1 MIMEKKL
8 SSVESS
14 FAVADAIT
22 IMEMELENTYDSAK
36 ELQNTVKS
44 FSNCVGLYNYS
55 VETLTGSFGKDKIK
69 AAFLFVKRTLTDILT
84 RSNNQRT
91 NEQTLDSI
99 VKRMR
104 INIQK
109 LKQSADPSEDYL
121 KSIEV
126 CCYDNNEFLN
136 YLKNL
141 NLFVTSLIKS
151 SYADS
156 AEKELSLPI
165 SVIGYTV
172 ENGNFIKVESK
183 QKNISQYKYFEKYS
197 LDDLLTLTDHYVDL
211 CQKLNVLH
219 RCRDNVNRD
228 ISNAIHQ
235 VDDVDRILKDN
246 KSIQK
251 KCMPAI
257 EKINKT
263 IGNSNVVLNGAALVM
278 SNVKVMDIMLTD
290 MWANVLTR

>member
-1 MIMEKKL
+1 MEKNL
-8 SSVESS
+8 SSIESS
-14 FAVADAIT
+14 FHVADALVCMNYEQEEIYNS
-22 IMEMELENTYDSAK
+22 IK
-36 ELQNTVKS
+36 ELQETVKS
-44 FSNCVGLYNYS
+44 FGTCPVLYKYS
-55 VETLTGSFGKDKIK
+55 IETLTGSFGKDKIK
-69 AAFLFVKRTLTDILT
+69 SAFLFVKRVLTDFQT
-84 RSNNQRT
+84 RSKNQKT

-104 INIQK
+104 INIQH
-109 LKQSADPSEDYL
+109 LKQANTDPSEDYL

-156 AEKELSLPI
+156 AEAELRLPV
-165 SVIGYTV
+165 SVIGYAV
-172 ENGNFIKVESK
+172 DNGNFVKVDQN
-183 QKNISQYKYFEKYS
+183 QKNINRYKYFEKYT
-197 LDDLLTLTDHYVDL
+197 LDDLISLTDHYIDL

-219 RCRDNVNRD
+219 RCHDNVNRD
-228 ISNAIHQ
+228 IDKAIHQ
-235 VDDVDRILKDN
+235 IDDVDRILKDN
-246 KSIQK
+246 KTIQK

-257 EKINKT
+257 QQINKT
-263 IGNSNVVLNGAALVM
+263 IGNSNIVLNGAALVM
-278 SNVKVMDIMLTD
+278 SNVKVMDIMLSD